1 MSTPPTNGSSGWPAG
16 CRRRRLVLLTVML
29 AGILAAAA
37 PAGAAGQGVGQ
48 GPGGVTSTTIPAG
61 TASSSG
67 TAGQP
72 GVGVD
77 VIPRVVDLVVRT
89 GRIAGGKD
97 TATISESP
105 GTTEVALAADVLFAF
120 DSARLSAAARAE
132 LAAVAK
138 RIRERAKGP
147 VRVEGHTDSVGSQ
160 RYNLGLSQRRAQAV
174 RDALAGLLT
183 DRPTQYSV
191 RGFGASRPVAVNT
204 NPDGTD
210 NPAGRAKN
218 RRVSVVFAT

>member
-1 MSTPPTNGSSGWPAG
+1 
-16 CRRRRLVLLTVML
+16 
-29 AGILAAAA
+29 
-37 PAGAAGQGVGQ
+37 
-48 GPGGVTSTTIPAG
+48 
-61 TASSSG
+61 
-67 TAGQP
+67 
-72 GVGVD
+72 VGVD
-77 VIPRVVDLVVRT
+77 VVPRVVDLVVRT

-120 DSARLSAAARAE
+120 DSAQLSAAARAE
-132 LAAVAK
+132 LTDTAK

-160 RYNLGLSQRRAQAV
+160 GYNLRLSQRRAQAV

-218 RRVSVVFAT
+218 RRVSVVFTT